1 MRRTVD
7 EILHEALELPPDE
20 RAALAG
26 SLIESLDEGFDA
38 DAEAA
43 WDAEIARRVAGI
55 DAGAVRLIPWA
66 DARDRIAG
74 R

>member
-1 MRRTVD
+1 MQRTVD

-43 WDAEIARRVAGI
+43 WDAEIARRVAEI

-66 DARDRIAG
+66 DARDRIGG